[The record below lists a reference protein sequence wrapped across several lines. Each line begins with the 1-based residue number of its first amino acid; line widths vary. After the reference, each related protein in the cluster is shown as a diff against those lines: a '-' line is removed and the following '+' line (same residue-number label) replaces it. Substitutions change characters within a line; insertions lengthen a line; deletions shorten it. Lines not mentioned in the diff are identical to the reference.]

1 MPINFNKKGKSKWSR
16 KETIIFLERFEMY
29 LSAGLTINKIL
40 PLLMNDKRPKQN
52 LAITN
57 ILNNFQSGNLL
68 SASLVQY
75 IGLPKTVAHMIEYGE
90 LSGKLSRSISLAVRL
105 LTKEDEL
112 FKKCLNALLY
122 PVFIGSFSL
131 LLTIGLVQKVLSQI
145 IPLLKSLH
153 VELPIMTRIIIALS
167 DFLKNYG
174 FYALVASAIL
184 FIVIKQIYKRSQ
196 VSKKLFH
203 HFLMRIPILGGVIYN
218 YYLSLFLQSCGSLI
232 ESGLTVFDA
241 YSKSQNSVDFVPIR
255 SLLEIHHERIGQGVS
270 LSKIFSHKRN
280 PVFVQSLISAGE
292 SSGSLGI
299 SIIRAYDIL
308 DRDLDN
314 FLKKF
319 TTLVEP
325 VMMMFM
331 GLFVGTVATSIM
343 VPIYNISSSLQ
354 R

>member
-1 MPINFNKKGKSKWSR
+1 MPINFNKKGKEKWSR
-16 KETIIFLERFEMY
+16 KETILFLERFEMY
-29 LSAGLTINKIL
+29 LSAGLPINKIL

-68 SASLVQY
+68 SLSLVQY

-90 LSGKLSRSISLAVRL
+90 LSGKLSRSIALAIRL
-105 LTKEDEL
+105 MTKEDEL

-153 VELPIMTRIIIALS
+153 VELPIMTRIIISLS
-167 DFLKNYG
+167 DYLKNYG
-174 FYALVASAIL
+174 LYTFAGSIIL
-184 FIVIKQIYKRSQ
+184 FFLTRQIYKKSLF
-196 VSKKLFH
+196 VKKISH
-203 HFLMRIPILGGVIYN
+203 NFLMRIPVLGKVIYN

-232 ESGLTVFDA
+232 ESGLTVYEA
-241 YSKSQNSVDFVPIR
+241 YSKSQNSVDFIPIR
-255 SLLEIHHERIGQGVS
+255 FLLESHRDKLEQGIP
-270 LSKIFSHKRN
+270 LSKVFSQKRN

-325 VMMMFM
+325 VMMIFM